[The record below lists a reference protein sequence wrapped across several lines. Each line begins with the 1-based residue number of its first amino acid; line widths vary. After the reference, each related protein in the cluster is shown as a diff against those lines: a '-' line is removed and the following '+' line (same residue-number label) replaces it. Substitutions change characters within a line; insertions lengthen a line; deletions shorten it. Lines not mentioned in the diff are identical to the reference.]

1 MAKYAIIGSQATVSG
16 SYKTVL
22 DVFATTGALR
32 RGKIYDVLIGTNGTP
47 ADNYLQWDI
56 SRMTA
61 DGTGTA
67 VTPQALDPADVAAL
81 ATAKNNYSAEPT
93 ITASSSLFNVGVNQR
108 ASYRAVRVLDRIFT
122 EIACLQPQFKL
133 GSCIRHNYAGRSPGE
148 RLHYVCQLS
157 LVLLTLHCEPNRR
170 HASN

>member
-1 MAKYAIIGSQATVSG
+1 MAKYAITGSQATVSG

-32 RGKIYDVLIGTNGTP
+32 RGKVYDVLIGTNGTP

-67 VTPQALDPADVAAL
+67 VTPVALDPADVAAL

-93 ITASSSLFNVGVNQR
+93 ITAGSSLFNVGVNQR
-108 ASYRAVRVLDRIFT
+108 ASYRWVA
-122 EIACLQPQFKL
+122 AP
-133 GSCIRHNYAGRSPGE
+133 GSELLFPATANNGLALRA
-148 RLHYVCQLS
+148 LS
-157 LVLLTLHCEPNRR
+157 GGYTGSATGDLMYEEQ
-170 HASN
+170 

>member
-1 MAKYAIIGSQATVSG
+1 MAKYAITGSQATVSG

-32 RGKIYDVLIGTNGTP
+32 RGKVYDVLIGTNGTP

-93 ITASSSLFNVGVNQR
+93 ITAGSSLFNVGVNQR
-108 ASYRAVRVLDRIFT
+108 ASYRWVA
-122 EIACLQPQFKL
+122 AP
-133 GSCIRHNYAGRSPGE
+133 GSELLFPATANNGLALRA
-148 RLHYVCQLS
+148 LS
-157 LVLLTLHCEPNRR
+157 GGYTGSATGDVMYEEQ
-170 HASN
+170 

>member
-1 MAKYAIIGSQATVSG
+1 MAKYAITGSQATVSG

-22 DVFATTGALR
+22 DLFATTGALR
-32 RGKIYDVLIGTNGTP
+32 RGKVYDVLIGTNGTP

-67 VTPQALDPADVAAL
+67 VTPVALDPADVAAL

-93 ITASSSLFNVGVNQR
+93 ITAGSSLFNVGVNQR
-108 ASYRAVRVLDRIFT
+108 ASYRWVA
-122 EIACLQPQFKL
+122 AP
-133 GSCIRHNYAGRSPGE
+133 GSELLFPATANNGLALRA
-148 RLHYVCQLS
+148 LS
-157 LVLLTLHCEPNRR
+157 GGYTGSATGDLMYEEQ
-170 HASN
+170 

>member
-1 MAKYAIIGSQATVSG
+1 MAKYAITGSQATVSG

-32 RGKIYDVLIGTNGTP
+32 RGKVYDVLIGTNGTP

-108 ASYRAVRVLDRIFT
+108 ASYRWVA
-122 EIACLQPQFKL
+122 AP
-133 GSCIRHNYAGRSPGE
+133 GSELLFPATANNGLALRA
-148 RLHYVCQLS
+148 LS
-157 LVLLTLHCEPNRR
+157 GGYTGSATGDVMYEEQ
-170 HASN
+170 

>member
-1 MAKYAIIGSQATVSG
+1 MAKYAITGSQATVSG

-32 RGKIYDVLIGTNGTP
+32 RGKVYDVLIGTNGTP

-93 ITASSSLFNVGVNQR
+93 ITAGSSLFNVGVNQR
-108 ASYRAVRVLDRIFT
+108 ASYRWVA
-122 EIACLQPQFKL
+122 AP
-133 GSCIRHNYAGRSPGE
+133 GSELLFPATANNGLALRA
-148 RLHYVCQLS
+148 LS
-157 LVLLTLHCEPNRR
+157 GGYTGSATGDLMYEEQ
-170 HASN
+170 